1 MSKSNMNTSEYAL
14 EKKSEEVK
22 DFFDKYSATGE
33 PEWTRDSVIPFDD
46 VVLSERHYHTENTES
61 APALISYRISDD
73 DIRNN
78 VSVALYGH
86 AEIDASDVSVEV
98 SHGIVTL
105 VGVVQTLLE
114 KKIAQ
119 MTTERLP
126 GVLAVNNK
134 IIIQNPKTKGL
145 VMGHS
150 PVP

>member
-1 MSKSNMNTSEYAL
+1 MSKSTLNTSNYAI

-22 DFFDKYSATGE
+22 DFFDEYSPT
-33 PEWTRDSVIPFDD
+33 PFND
-46 VVLSERHYHTENTES
+46 VVLSERHYHTGNTES
-61 APALISYRISDD
+61 APAVISYRRSDD

-105 VGVVQTLLE
+105 VGEVQTRLE
-114 KKIAQ
+114 KKVAQ
-119 MTTERLP
+119 TTTERLP
-126 GVLAVNNK
+126 GVLAVKNN